1 MPKTKIIGYALLNAL
16 VAAAYVMLVALFMT
30 NIETIVG
37 PETGILGPTAF
48 LLTFVIS
55 AAVMGVVVFGRPVVW
70 YLNDRKREAID
81 LIIYTIFFLIVIA
94 LIVFLSL
101 ALNY

>member
-1 MPKTKIIGYALLNAL
+1 MPKTKIIGYAFLNAV

-30 NIETIVG
+30 NFGTIV

-70 YLNDRKREAID
+70 FLNDRKREAID
-81 LIIYTIFFLIVIA
+81 LVIYTIFFLIVIA
-94 LIVFLSL
+94 LIVFLTL
-101 ALNY
+101 TLKY

>member
-1 MPKTKIIGYALLNAL
+1 LNAV

-30 NIETIVG
+30 NIEAIVG

-55 AAVMGVVVFGRPVVW
+55 AAVMGVVVFGRPVIW
-70 YLNDRKREAID
+70 YLDGRKQEAIRLVFYTIVS
-81 LIIYTIFFLIVIA
+81 LIIIV
-94 LIVFLSL
+94 LIVFLAL
-101 ALNY
+101 AYSY